1 MAKSFLDLEKVHQS
15 DEVMKGFYNRL
26 KTLCIL
32 WSEDYVKEKELYKEE
47 FKYYFKFINK
57 ESVSYLKKFDEFKAV
72 REEYKSKFEKIK
84 KMQIKPAKDLEL
96 VKKLRV
102 DYGIQLAAINEEYK
116 KLIQRQAQ
124 RCMIQF
130 MKYNEKQDIILQDY
144 EYIKKLFN
152 VNIPLDDPHEVQENP
167 HENQET

>member
-1 MAKSFLDLEKVHQS
+1 LARSLLDLEKVHQS

-72 REEYKSKFEKIK
+72 REEYKSKFEKVK

-96 VKKLRV
+96 VKFDLIK
-102 DYGIQLAAINEEYK
+102 EYAEQGYDIYDK
-116 KLIQRQAQ
+116 SSD
-124 RCMIQF
+124 F
-130 MKYNEKQDIILQDY
+130 YNDFCTPASSGDNDITLEDRKEDIYPQNVITLQ
-144 EYIKKLFN
+144 K
-152 VNIPLDDPHEVQENP
+152 
-167 HENQET
+167 